1 MTIKFR
7 VISAFLS
14 AVMIITSS
22 GCSDNKPQSTRI
34 TEDSASA
41 TESVVNGENA
51 TSNVEKT
58 NTFDSMENTTVE
70 EKKEPITEKE
80 NNDTTS
86 TSTKATT
93 TEKQTDKPVATA
105 PASTKPAVQAAP
117 ATTVQSVKVD
127 NATPAPEWTESAVS
141 GTRYVNTAGIYS
153 RARAVLGAEKVKSYG
168 LNDMVTVT
176 AETNTGYYKLADGS
190 FIHKDYLSTSKIVV
204 KADTTTKK
212 QITTP
217 APSTTK
223 ATTTTKK
230 QNTSPKPAE
239 TTKRQGV
246 TPTVDKTPVQE
257 PTEEEIWDKMSAAEK
272 REYFDHMAER
282 IAYYLG
288 VHRGNTEI
296 ILLPGLS
303 NYAYERTQQ
312 VKEIGGGHSAEN
324 CNALAAELKY
334 GIYYQKGEWAGLKK
348 GWNMPG
354 ASEGMAG
361 SVGFVGFSEESINKE
376 ADRIVQAFS
385 ESAGHWSYLGD
396 ANSKY
401 VGVGYSEGG
410 VIILVSNENCDVV
423 NEKLLECNGD
433 VDLYWE
439 KYDAG
444 EFEIY

>member
-7 VISAFLS
+7 VISVFLS

-22 GCSDNKPQSTRI
+22 GCSANTAQTNPTTGDSTS
-34 TEDSASA
+34 T
-41 TESVVNGENA
+41 TESVISDEGKAEETKKENI
-51 TSNVEKT
+51 S
-58 NTFDSMENTTVE
+58 DSRESTTVE

-212 QITTP
+212 QSTTP

-223 ATTTTKK
+223 ATTTKK

-239 TTKRQGV
+239 TTKRQGA

-312 VKEIGGGHSAEN
+312 VKRIGGGHSAEN
-324 CNALAAELKY
+324 CDALAAELKY
-334 GIYYQKGEWAGLKK
+334 GFYYQKGEVAGVKK
-348 GWNMPG
+348 GWNMPP
-354 ASEGMAG
+354 AAEGMAG

-396 ANSKY
+396 VNNKY

-410 VIILVSNENCDVV
+410 IIILVSTENCDLIS
-423 NEKLLECNGD
+423 EKTYEYGGD
-433 VDLYWE
+433 ADLFYE
-439 KYDAG
+439 KAFSG
-444 EFEIY
+444 EFNIW